1 MQRRRADRIVR
12 GALLVA
18 GALITACFVAGRLA
32 GNPSFPPI
40 WLYQLLPLL
49 GAVTGFARLDVA
61 RLARRD
67 RSTTVYLL
75 FCLALLCWGL
85 SGLLYAWQAVAA
97 GVPPAFPSPG
107 DVGFFAGGVV
117 WAAAVWTLY
126 EGVVPDFLTEVEANS
141 WLLSWMALV
150 TLFVL
155 SIAGG
160 ADLLEAIKTGGN
172 TLQIASL
179 SYPLLYGFSALMLAR
194 LARRRVPPTI
204 LDGRRALKI
213 IASGLVLL
221 YLAQVT
227 FETTITFAQRATG
240 SFETY
245 RNDQPAHA
253 LYALATFVLSWGVL
267 EYPLARPVVR
277 QQPLAAESTSEP
289 ADAGRK
295 S

>member
-1 MQRRRADRIVR
+1 
-12 GALLVA
+12 
-18 GALITACFVAGRLA
+18 
-32 GNPSFPPI
+32 
-40 WLYQLLPLL
+40 
-49 GAVTGFARLDVA
+49 
-61 RLARRD
+61 
-67 RSTTVYLL
+67 
-75 FCLALLCWGL
+75 
-85 SGLLYAWQAVAA
+85 
-97 GVPPAFPSPG
+97 
-107 DVGFFAGGVV
+107 
-117 WAAAVWTLY
+117 
-126 EGVVPDFLTEVEANS
+126 
-141 WLLSWMALV
+141 
-150 TLFVL
+150 
-155 SIAGG
+155 
-160 ADLLEAIKTGGN
+160 GN